1 MKTRKYSKYI
11 VGIGASAGGLEAIHE
26 FFDHMP
32 ASSNFSFVIIQ
43 HLSSDYKSLLV
54 ELVSKHTHMKVFEAE
69 DNMTIQQDC
78 VYVIPNNK
86 LMTVVRGK
94 LKLSVRS
101 DVKSPNTA
109 IDIFYRSLAKDQKEK
124 AIAII
129 LSGTGT
135 DGTKGI
141 EVIKEYGGMVMVQ
154 EPASAKFDGMPNHAI
169 SSGNADY
176 ILIPKN
182 MPEELFRFV
191 NEEPVNIL
199 KDGKIDE
206 DQLDDIFRMVYRENG
221 HDFNLYKTPTIVRR
235 ITRRMTDKNIRE
247 LHSYIEVLKKDPNE
261 VKLLGNDFLIGVTRF
276 FRDKPAFEILES
288 RIIPEIIST
297 KEDGSVL
304 KAWVCACS
312 TGEEAYTVA
321 ILLNKCVEISGKDI
335 DIKIFATDVDAAS
348 LEIASSN
355 RFPLNITE
363 DVPREILRKYFN
375 REHNHY
381 SVIPAIR
388 KQIVFAKHDV
398 IKSPPF
404 IKNDLITCR
413 NMLIYMNNVLQKKI

>member
-297 KEDGSVL
+297 KED
-304 KAWVCACS
+304 
-312 TGEEAYTVA
+312 
-321 ILLNKCVEISGKDI
+321 
-335 DIKIFATDVDAAS
+335 
-348 LEIASSN
+348 
-355 RFPLNITE
+355 
-363 DVPREILRKYFN
+363 
-375 REHNHY
+375 
-381 SVIPAIR
+381 
-388 KQIVFAKHDV
+388 
-398 IKSPPF
+398 
-404 IKNDLITCR
+404 
-413 NMLIYMNNVLQKKI
+413 